1 MLLALRSF
9 PKNYLAFSRFLETR
23 PVPSGTFGIFRSVH
37 SLQYCL
43 IFKLLCCFRKSPACP
58 IKLIYYSTLSR
69 SCQEVFIRFLN
80 FFSSAVLTS
89 CVLFTSFPLLPCCQL
104 RARRFSTAYLSYHIV
119 SRLSRTFFLIFSF
132 RCFRFSTAV
141 PDSFYILLHSA
152 KIVKDFSKRNCDF
165 FKISYFPAVLR
176 FLIGKLPAFSPTSCQ
191 SPGKMLK

>member
-80 FFSSAVLTS
+80 FFRPPFWHLVCFLQASRCFPVASSAPAVFRQPIYHTTSSRVCQELFSWFFRSDVFDFQPPFLTA
-89 CVLFTSFPLLPCCQL
+89 FI
-104 RARRFSTAYLSYHIV
+104 SYYIP
-119 SRLSRTFFLIFSF
+119 RKLSRTFRKEIAIFSKF
-132 RCFRFSTAV
+132 PIFPPFS
-141 PDSFYILLHSA
+141 
-152 KIVKDFSKRNCDF
+152 
-165 FKISYFPAVLR
+165 
-176 FLIGKLPAFSPTSCQ
+176 AF
-191 SPGKMLK
+191 